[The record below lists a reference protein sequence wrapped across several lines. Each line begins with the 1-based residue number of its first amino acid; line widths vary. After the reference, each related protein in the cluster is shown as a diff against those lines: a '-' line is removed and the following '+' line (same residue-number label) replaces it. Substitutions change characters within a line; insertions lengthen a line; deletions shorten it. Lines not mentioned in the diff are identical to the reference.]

1 MANLTRETEDAL
13 LNQYMAFFC
22 LFLQPYARVFFFTFL
37 FNL

>member
-13 LNQYMAFFC
+13 LNQYMAFFVYFC
-22 LFLQPYARVFFFTFL
+22 SHMHECFFTFL